1 MVNLQGKES
10 TALKTIQQSLDD
22 NLNIIPSDSR
32 LKTIVDKIIDS
43 RYRIKDLS
51 TISANKIVYLEEID
65 GKLFTMPQIDN
76 PGIVLVL
83 DYQSDTLLTTVSTG
97 ATQNTNTV
105 AYDSTYVYI
114 PKCVHNGNQKWV
126 YLRRYNRC
134 TLAFVDEV
142 LIYQYLGTV
151 ENSANVFGILENG
164 DFLYVASVEST
175 DAGNK
180 HKIRKLNK
188 SNLTTASYVEDLASY
203 NLIKGTNGFYS
214 LGSGNIAYPNRVI
227 YYDWDLNIIQ
237 AFPQTTLTSNIF
249 RCGIEKDGFLYT
261 CNDSGVIIKY
271 DIATNAIIA
280 QKNTGETTAFKNIF
294 IIKDVILVQQ
304 NLGVIRLFD
313 LNLNFIKSWNYYNT
327 STQGGAFFVD
337 KNNTL
342 WSQNRSTTN
351 VIKKQFIDLSSGV
364 M

>member
-1 MVNLQGKES
+1 MVTFENQKRS
-10 TALKTIQQSLDD
+10 IFA
-22 NLNIIPSDSR
+22 
-32 LKTIVDKIIDS
+32 
-43 RYRIKDLS
+43 IKDLS
-51 TISANKIVYLEEID
+51 TITANKTIYIDEID
-65 GKLFTMPQIDN
+65 GKILTMPQIDN
-76 PGIVLVL
+76 AGNVLVF
-83 DYQSDTLLTTVSTG
+83 DYQNDILLTTISTG

-105 AYDSTYVYI
+105 LCDSAYVYI

-134 TLAFVDEV
+134 TLAFVDET

-151 ENSANVFGILENG
+151 VNSANIFGIVENG
-164 DFLYVASVEST
+164 DFLYIASVEST

-188 SNLTTASYVEDLASY
+188 SNLTTALYVEDSASY
-203 NLIKGTNGFYS
+203 NLIKGTNGFYA
-214 LGSGNIAYPNRVI
+214 LGSGNITYPNRVI
-227 YYDWDLNIIQ
+227 YYDWNLNIIQ
-237 AFPQTTLTSNIF
+237 AFPQTTLASNIF
-249 RCGIEKDGFLYT
+249 RCGVEKDGYLYA

-271 DIATNAIIA
+271 DIVTNTIIA
-280 QKNTGETTAFKNIF
+280 QKSTGETTAFKNIF

-313 LNLNFIKSWNYYNT
+313 LNLNFIKSWDYYNT
-327 STQGGAFFVD
+327 SIQGGAFFVD

-351 VIKKQFIDLSSGV
+351 ILKKQFIDLSKGV

>member
-1 MVNLQGKES
+1 MVTLNDKKTTTSREIKD
-10 TALKTIQQSLDD
+10 ALTS
-22 NLNIIPSDSR
+22 NLNITATDSR
-32 LKTIVDKIIDS
+32 FKTIVDKIADS

-51 TISANKIVYLEEID
+51 TITANKIVYLEEID
-65 GKLFTMPQIDN
+65 GKIITAPQIDN
-76 PGIVLVL
+76 AGSVLVL
-83 DYQSDTLLTTVSTG
+83 DYQSDTLLKTLTTG

-105 AYDSTYVYI
+105 SCDSIYIYI
-114 PKCVHNGNQKWV
+114 PKCVHNSNQKWV

-142 LIYQYLGTV
+142 LIYQYLGTAA
-151 ENSANVFGILENG
+151 NSANIFGIVENG

-188 SNLTTASYVEDLASY
+188 SNLTTASYVEDSASY
-203 NLIKGTNGFYS
+203 NLIKGTNGFYA
-214 LGSGNIAYPNRVI
+214 LGSGNITYPNRVI
-227 YYDWDLNIIQ
+227 YYDWNLNIIQ
-237 AFPQTTLTSNIF
+237 VFPQTTLSTNIF
-249 RCGIEKDGFLYT
+249 RCAVEKDGYLYA
-261 CNDSGVIIKY
+261 CNDSGVIVKY

-280 QKNTGETTAFKNIF
+280 QKGTGEATAFKNIF
-294 IIKDVILVQQ
+294 IIKDAIIVQQ

-313 LNLNFIKSWNYYNT
+313 LDLNFIKSWDYYNT
-327 STQGGAFFVD
+327 SIQGGAFFVD

-351 VIKKQFIDLSSGV
+351 ILKKQIID
-364 M
+364 MTKDII